1 MLDLDVIDKPASAR
15 VLLDPAKTR
24 VLGEL
29 AEPSSATMVA
39 KALDEPRQRV
49 NYHLRALED
58 HGLVRLV
65 EQRQR
70 RGLTERVMIASARSY
85 VLSPTVLGDRAA
97 DPARTDRLSARYL
110 VAVAARIV
118 QEVADLIRQAD
129 KARKPLATLTIDTE
143 IRFASAADRS
153 ACTEELAAFVASLV
167 ARYHRQK
174 SPSGR
179 WHRLVVAAH
188 PRPRPNPP
196 DTERKAHV

>member
-1 MLDLDVIDKPASAR
+1 MLDLDVIDEPASAR
-15 VLLDPAKTR
+15 VLLDPAKAR

-29 AEPSSATMVA
+29 GQPRSATMVA

-49 NYHLRALED
+49 NYHLRALEG

-85 VLSPTVLGDRAA
+85 VLSPAVLGDRAA

-153 ACTEELAAFVASLV
+153 AFTEELAAFVASLA
-167 ARYHRQK
+167 ARYHRQE

-188 PRPRPNPP
+188 PHPRPNPP
-196 DTERKAHV
+196 DTEREAHV